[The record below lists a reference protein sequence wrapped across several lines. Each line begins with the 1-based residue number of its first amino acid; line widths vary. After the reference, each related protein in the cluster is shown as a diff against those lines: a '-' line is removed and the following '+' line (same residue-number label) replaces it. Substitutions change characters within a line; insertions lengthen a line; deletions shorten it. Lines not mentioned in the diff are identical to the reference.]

1 VRLRTLDPS
10 RFADSLSQG
19 PVHTSF
25 SLPPLVLAAVLL
37 GAAPCR
43 ADATATLVGGAI
55 VLSGPLVFETHGGT
69 LDPADAPLLDAI
81 AQLLRAHPSMV
92 IEIGAHTDARGSE
105 EFNFTVTESV
115 ARQVRMALI
124 SRGIAAP
131 RLRAVG
137 YGESRP
143 IADNMTAA
151 GRAANRR
158 IELVVVH
165 P

>member
-1 VRLRTLDPS
+1 MWL
-10 RFADSLSQG
+10 
-19 PVHTSF
+19 
-25 SLPPLVLAAVLL
+25 LVV
-37 GAAPCR
+37 APCR
-43 ADATATLVGGAI
+43 ADATATLAGGQIA
-55 VLSGPLVFETHGGT
+55 LSAPLIFETHGGT
-69 LDPADAPLLDAI
+69 LDPGDAPLLDAV
-81 AQLLRAHPSMV
+81 ARLLRAHPTMV
-92 IEIGAHTDARGSE
+92 IEIGAHTDSRGGE
-105 EFNFTVTESV
+105 EFNRTVTESV
-115 ARQVRMALI
+115 ALQVRMALI
-124 SRGIAAP
+124 ARGIAAS